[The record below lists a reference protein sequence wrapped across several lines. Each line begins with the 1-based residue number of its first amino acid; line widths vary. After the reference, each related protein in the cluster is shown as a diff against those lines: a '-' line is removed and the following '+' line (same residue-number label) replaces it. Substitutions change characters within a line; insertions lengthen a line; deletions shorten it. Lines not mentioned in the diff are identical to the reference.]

1 MEFTM
6 TKVQDPFACPRCF
19 APLDRK
25 TSPEG
30 MCPKCLIA
38 VAMGEDGK
46 IRTASGQPVGAPP
59 TVDELQPHFSDLD
72 ITSFVGRGGAGG
84 VYRAV
89 QRGLGRVTALKVLL
103 LDPKEDPSFGERF
116 VREARAMA
124 SLKHPNIASV
134 YDAGRAGPYW
144 WLTMEFVD
152 GPNLRQVLRG
162 GALSPSDALDTAREI
177 CSALDYAHKA
187 GVVHRDIKPENVLVA
202 DEGTVKLVDFGLAKI
217 VGDGASSETLTRTS
231 QAMGTWRYMA
241 PEQLSRPPEVDHRA
255 DIFSLGV
262 VLYELLTGEV
272 PQGRYSRL
280 SERTGIDRRL
290 DDVVDRTLEQ
300 DPARRY
306 QAAVG
311 VRDDLDEIRNGAARV
326 ESQEHARKR
335 SPESARAND
344 DAARERKRTSWSNGC
359 LIGCFLGA
367 VIFLLAMGSCFVM
380 YSRASMDE
388 LPTAPSA
395 PAED

>member
-1 MEFTM
+1 M
-6 TKVQDPFACPRCF
+6 TKVKDPLTCPRCF
-19 APLDRK
+19 APLDRR

-30 MCPKCLIA
+30 MCPKCLVA

-46 IRTASGQPVGAPP
+46 IRTASGQPIEAPP
-59 TVDELQPHFSDLD
+59 TVDDLQPHFPELD
-72 ITSFVGRGGAGG
+72 ITSFIGRGGAGG
-84 VYRAV
+84 VYRAI
-89 QRGLGRVTALKVLL
+89 QRGLGRVIALKVLL
-103 LDPKEDPSFGERF
+103 LDPEEDPSFGERF

-124 SLKHPNIASV
+124 SLTHENIASV

-152 GPNLRQVLRG
+152 GPNLRQVLSG
-162 GALSPSDALDTAREI
+162 GALAPSEALDIAREI

-187 GVVHRDIKPENVLVA
+187 GVVHRDIKPENVLVTDA
-202 DEGTVKLVDFGLAKI
+202 GTVKLVDFGLAKV
-217 VGDGASSETLTRTS
+217 VGGGAGSETLTRTS

-241 PEQLSRPPEVDHRA
+241 PEQLSRPLEVDHRA

-280 SERTGIDRRL
+280 SERAGLDRRL

-306 QAAVG
+306 QVAVG
-311 VRDDLDEIRNGAARV
+311 VRDDLDEIRSGAARAEAPV
-326 ESQEHARKR
+326 RKR
-335 SPESARAND
+335 ERTPVNSGDYDGP
-344 DAARERKRTSWSNGC
+344 RERRRTSGTDGC
-359 LIGCFLGA
+359 LIGCLVGA

-380 YSRASMDE
+380 YTATSVDA
-388 LPTAPSA
+388 PTPESSDSVPSSA
-395 PAED
+395 PR